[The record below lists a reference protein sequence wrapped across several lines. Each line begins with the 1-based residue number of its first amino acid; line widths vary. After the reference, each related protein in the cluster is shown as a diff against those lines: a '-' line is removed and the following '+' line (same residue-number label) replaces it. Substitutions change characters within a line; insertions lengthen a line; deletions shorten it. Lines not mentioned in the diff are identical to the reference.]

1 MRNLQVLLAARA
13 LGMAVLVIAAA
24 LAGCSPWPEQRQ
36 VQLPQLPPAWRHFEV
51 ALQLTLVDG
60 RDGSERRLA
69 TAAPGARLALP
80 VGRHRATVILAEPLV
95 VGRAPGA
102 ERAPGAGRT
111 PAPGQAGKDAAAR
124 LLRPAGAVVPVGG
137 APAETIEVTWERGLL
152 AGVVRDLWRG
162 GTNPWLLN
170 LERLDH
176 EITTR
181 AQGDPWWL
189 NRAALL
195 AALQADAMSR
205 SALKPHARRNIDLEL
220 PAGRWVWWNPF
231 AAPLVS
237 DGNSPLPVAAPDG
250 YHLLLRDDGRAVA
263 LQVDGDGT
271 VLTSPAAPPF
281 ER

>member
-13 LGMAVLVIAAA
+13 LGVAVLAIAAAA

-36 VQLPQLPPAWRHFEV
+36 VQLPQLPPAWRHFNV
-51 ALQLTLVDG
+51 VLQLTLVDG

-95 VGRAPGA
+95 VGRASTT
-102 ERAPGAGRT
+102 GRT
-111 PAPGQAGKDAAAR
+111 PGERATTR
-124 LLRPAGAVVPVGG
+124 RLRPAGAVVPVGG
-137 APAETIEVTWERGLL
+137 APSQTIEVTWERGLL

-195 AALQADAMSR
+195 AALQADAMGR
-205 SALKPHARRNIDLEL
+205 SALKPHARRNIELSL

-231 AAPLVS
+231 AAPLLS

-250 YHLLLRDDGRAVA
+250 YHLLLRDDGLAVA
-263 LQVDGDGT
+263 LQVDGAGA

-281 ER
+281 AR

>member
-1 MRNLQVLLAARA
+1 MRRLQVTLAARA
-13 LGMAVLVIAAA
+13 IGTAVLVIAAAA

-36 VQLPQLPPAWRHFEV
+36 VQLPQLPPAWRHFDV

-69 TAAPGARLALP
+69 TASPGARLALP

-95 VGRAPGA
+95 VGRAPVAG
-102 ERAPGAGRT
+102 RAPARGQAAGR
-111 PAPGQAGKDAAAR
+111 AAAR

-137 APAETIEVTWERGLL
+137 APSQTIEVTWERGLL
-152 AGVVRDLWRG
+152 AAVVRDLWRG

-170 LERLDH
+170 LERLDR

-205 SALKPHARRNIDLEL
+205 SALKPHARRSIELSL

-231 AAPLVS
+231 AAPLLS
-237 DGNSPLPVAAPDG
+237 DGSTPLPVAAPDG
-250 YHLLLRDDGRAVA
+250 YHLLLHHDGRAVA
-263 LQVDGDGT
+263 LQVDGDGA

-281 ER
+281 AR